1 MRRVLRK
8 RVLIFAVSAGC
19 VVAAV
24 VIAAILAFES
34 VAQFSKLGQTNQQT
48 LQRIRCKESEQSAE
62 AGRCSIRDLKTDWE
76 IDPSDFIVIK
86 ASRFFIASNPQ
97 YRDLWLSASDPTFIR
112 RFRVFTTWETPAGE
126 VWRLYAESRAIDGRK
141 VDIMVGE
148 RVNAD
153 WFLVSYPLT
162 PNTDERLKEELERIA
177 ARVTWNGT
185 RLESRRINS
194 NVDGYQIIE
203 SDTGRVVR
211 WSGEM
216 PAVFPADRALAAGRV
231 RLYREGGDLFLVRA
245 EEDEDVLVAAVAGIG
260 NVWWMAGIGLAVLAF
275 VFLLA
280 YVIGIE
286 WLKKYFALR
295 GGHPATVEQALKLGE
310 GQRIEFKHGLVED
323 ALLRAITAFANTND
337 GTVFIGIDDESRVR
351 GLEATTP
358 KAKDALRHKIFSLI
372 REKIQPCPVVDMD
385 FEEVQGEAVVRLFVP
400 RGEEPLY
407 YLKGVSYVRHGESN
421 VTPRPEQVTRILAQ
435 YAF

>member
-1 MRRVLRK
+1 MRRILRR
-8 RVLIFAVSAGC
+8 RVLIFAVSAACVGAAL
-19 VVAAV
+19 VVAA
-24 VIAAILAFES
+24 ILTFES
-34 VAQFSKLGQTNQQT
+34 VAQFSKLRQTNQQT
-48 LQRIRCKESEQSAE
+48 LQRIRCRDSDQAAAAS
-62 AGRCSIRDLKTDWE
+62 RCSIRDLKTDWE
-76 IDPSDFIVIK
+76 IDAADFIVVK
-86 ASRFFIASNPQ
+86 ASRFIIASNPQ
-97 YRDLWLSASDPTFIR
+97 YRELWLSASDPTFIR
-112 RFRVFTTWETPAGE
+112 RFSVFTTWETPAGE
-126 VWRLYAESRAIDGRK
+126 VWRLYSESRAIDGQN

-148 RVNAD
+148 RVKAD
-153 WFLVSYPLT
+153 WFLVNCPLT
-162 PNTDERLKEELERIA
+162 PDTDQRLKEELGRIA
-177 ARVTWNGT
+177 SRVTWNGT

-194 NVDGYQIIE
+194 NVDGYQIVE
-203 SDTGRVVR
+203 ADTGRVVR

-216 PAVFPADRALAAGRV
+216 PAVFPADRALLVDRV
-231 RLYREGGDLFLVRA
+231 GLYREGGDLFLVRA
-245 EEDEDVLVAAVAGIG
+245 DEDEDVLVVAVGAIG
-260 NVWWMAGIGLAVLAF
+260 NTWWMAGIGLAVWAF

-280 YVIGIE
+280 YVIGVE

-295 GGHPATVEQALKLGE
+295 GGEPASVEQALKSGE
-310 GQRIEFKHGLVED
+310 GQRIEFKHGIVED

-337 GTVFIGIDDESRVR
+337 GTVFIGIDDEARVR

-385 FEEVQGEAVVRLFVP
+385 FQEVQEQVVVRLFVP

-421 VTPRPEQVTRILAQ
+421 ITPRPEQVTRILAQ